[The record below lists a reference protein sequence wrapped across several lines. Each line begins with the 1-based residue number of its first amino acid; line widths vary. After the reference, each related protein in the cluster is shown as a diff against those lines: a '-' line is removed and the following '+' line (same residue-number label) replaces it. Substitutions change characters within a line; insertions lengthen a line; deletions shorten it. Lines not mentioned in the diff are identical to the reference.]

1 MSETNLSN
9 RGQEAMNKFTE
20 SKSRKKQVNSVF
32 ITSTDVVLLDTRD
45 ACMIIKQRRLRAKA
59 KFRTASR
66 YTICKKHGNN
76 EKVETKHGNGKRKKK
91 CSIQAKHLPKAKKII
106 ARLPGELE

>member
-1 MSETNLSN
+1 
-9 RGQEAMNKFTE
+9 MNKFTE

-32 ITSTDVVLLDTRD
+32 ITSTDEVLLDTRD

-66 YTICKKHGNN
+66 YTICKEHGNN
-76 EKVETKHGNGKRKKK
+76 EKVETKHENGKRKKK
-91 CSIQAKHLPKAKKII
+91 
-106 ARLPGELE
+106 

>member
-1 MSETNLSN
+1 M
-9 RGQEAMNKFTE
+9 
-20 SKSRKKQVNSVF
+20 F

-66 YTICKKHGNN
+66 YTICKEHGNN
-76 EKVETKHGNGKRKKK
+76 EKAETKHGNGIGKRNDQFRQNTYQKPKKLLQD
-91 CSIQAKHLPKAKKII
+91 CQES
-106 ARLPGELE
+106 